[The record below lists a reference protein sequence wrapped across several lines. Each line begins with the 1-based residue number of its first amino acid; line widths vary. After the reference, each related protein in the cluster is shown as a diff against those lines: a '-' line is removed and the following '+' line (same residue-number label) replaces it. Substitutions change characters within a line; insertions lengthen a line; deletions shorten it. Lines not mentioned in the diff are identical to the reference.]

1 MTDTKLFDSAYP
13 IKIGDV
19 DFQASMLTD
28 RDYGDM
34 DLYLQSRY
42 INMSVKA
49 TELMDNPVLKQ
60 EIIDRALTNAT
71 AINWSSEE
79 GKNFINTTGGI
90 QQLGYLMIRKRHP
103 RITLKEFIA
112 EYNKAPVAAA
122 AAISVAFRYLNI
134 DTAEDSGGSST
145 GNNKSN

>member
-42 INMSVKA
+42 ITMSVKA
-49 TELMDNPVLKQ
+49 TELLDNPIQRQ
-60 EIIDRALTNAT
+60 EIIDRALSNAT
-71 AINWSSEE
+71 AVSWSSDE
-79 GKNFINTTGGI
+79 GRNFMQTIGAI

-103 RITLKEFIA
+103 RVSVKDFIA
-112 EYNKAPVAAA
+112 EFNKNPSESMSAV
-122 AAISVAFRYLNI
+122 SLAFRYLNVESAG
-134 DTAEDSGGSST
+134 DAGGSST
-145 GNNKSN
+145 GNDKSN